1 MCGSKQGFNRSGP
14 RAAANQA
21 LPGQERNACQS
32 LKRRLQAFNGGAF
45 STWEGRGVQPSL
57 LIGTQGSAGALLLQQ
72 QSVVGISNI
81 QKWNI

>member
-1 MCGSKQGFNRSGP
+1 M
-14 RAAANQA
+14 
-21 LPGQERNACQS
+21 
-32 LKRRLQAFNGGAF
+32 KRRLQAFNGGAF

>member
-1 MCGSKQGFNRSGP
+1 MCGSRQGFNRSGP

-21 LPGQERNACQS
+21 LSGQERNACQS
-32 LKRRLQAFNGGAF
+32 LKKRLQAFNGVAF

-57 LIGTQGSAGALLLQQ
+57 LIGTQGSAGELLLQQ
-72 QSVVGISNI
+72 QSAAGESNI

>member
-32 LKRRLQAFNGGAF
+32 SKRRLQAVNGGAF

-72 QSVVGISNI
+72 QSVVGISDI
-81 QKWNI
+81 